1 MIEPIIPNVRFNN
14 LSNSSRLMNKCL
26 KMRPHCQHDSLAHQG
41 DVGQEVVT
49 LVAHHNSV
57 SSHFSGCEDA
67 VSYLIVTKEG
77 GGPG

>member
-1 MIEPIIPNVRFNN
+1 
-14 LSNSSRLMNKCL
+14 
-26 KMRPHCQHDSLAHQG
+26 MRPHCQHDSLAHQG